1 MLNVGF
7 WNPALLARAAATTDQ
22 LSDGRLELGVGAG
35 HMRSEHED
43 AGLPWPNHRDRVD
56 QMEHILVEVQQR
68 LSAPGHEP
76 RPAQSRIP
84 LAVGAMTSPGPGV
97 AARHADIVAF
107 SGLLQIPKASPGT
120 FTLASAAQTRK
131 RVGEVRDRAAGRGHR
146 SDALLQIIRLGADPK
161 TAAEELAA
169 EWEGISAVQLLDTP
183 FVLLA
188 RDASHAAEL
197 LAQRRE
203 DFGFDSF
210 MTHEP
215 NLGALGQIID
225 AV

>member
-22 LSDGRLELGVGAG
+22 LSDGRLELGLGAG

-43 AGLPWPNHRDRVD
+43 AGLTWPKHRARVD
-56 QMEHILVEVQQR
+56 QMEHVLIEVQQR
-68 LSAPGHEP
+68 LSATDHEP

-84 LAVGAMTSPGPGV
+84 IAVGAMTSPGLRV

-107 SGLLQIPKASPGT
+107 SGLLQIPEAPPGT

-131 RVGEVRDRAAGRGHR
+131 RVSEVREEAAGRGHR

-161 TAAEELAA
+161 TAARGLAA
-169 EWEGISAVQLLDTP
+169 EWEGISAEQLLDKP
-183 FVLLA
+183 FVLL
-188 RDASHAAEL
+188 DGSHAAEI
-197 LAQRRE
+197 LAQRQE

-210 MTHEP
+210 LTHEP
-215 NLGALGQIID
+215 NLDALGLII
-225 AV
+225 AAL